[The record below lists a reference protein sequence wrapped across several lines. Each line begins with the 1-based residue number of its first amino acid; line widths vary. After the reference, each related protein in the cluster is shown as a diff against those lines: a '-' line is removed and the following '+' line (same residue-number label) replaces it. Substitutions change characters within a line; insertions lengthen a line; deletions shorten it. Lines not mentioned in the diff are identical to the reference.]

1 MKQNLSSKKRNTMWA
16 ELFSEYI
23 FIVTPFVFLVAI
35 KLYTSSWEDILLAPD
50 WSLVSCIIFGQ
61 IAVRMSRSAIKYR
74 TADDTQFGLYS
85 AKRFFLVA
93 MSLLFYFGMVAQPT
107 IYLGWGQLVL
117 FLMASYFHFKDG
129 LAARILEGRVKI

>member
-1 MKQNLSSKKRNTMWA
+1 MKQNPSSKERSTMWA

-35 KLYTSSWEDILLAPD
+35 KLYAYSWKEILLAPD

-74 TADDTQFGLYS
+74 IADDTQFGLYS

-107 IYLGWGQLVL
+107 LYLGWSQLVL
-117 FLMASYFHFKDG
+117 FMTASYFHFKDG
-129 LAARILEGRVKI
+129 LTARILENNSRS

>member
-1 MKQNLSSKKRNTMWA
+1 MWA

-23 FIVTPFVFLVAI
+23 FILTPFVFLVAI
-35 KLYTSSWEDILLAPD
+35 KLYTSACNEILLAPD

-61 IAVRMSRSAIKYR
+61 IAVRMSRSAIKHR
-74 TADDTQFGLYS
+74 TADDAQFGLYS

-93 MSLLFYFGMVAQPT
+93 VSLLFYFGMVAQPT

-117 FLMASYFHFKDG
+117 FLTATYFHFKDG
-129 LAARILEGRVKI
+129 LAARIIEGHAKI